1 MTTTTHQ
8 RVPDT
13 SILTWTMGIAF
24 VWLIA
29 AFVRSDTT
37 MHLGPLLL
45 PMVPAVLGRYAD
57 HTIGIT
63 VVGVAMGAVVVTLLH
78 LTGNLS
84 GPALSPFS
92 SALTESISL
101 LAVGG
106 VAGLATAALFR
117 RH

>member
-13 SILTWTMGIAF
+13 SILTWTLGIAF

-29 AFVRSDTT
+29 AFVRTDTT

-45 PMVPAVLGRYAD
+45 PLVPAILGRYAD
-57 HTIGIT
+57 HELGLT
-63 VVGVAMGAVVVTLLH
+63 VVGVATGAVVITLLH

-92 SALTESISL
+92 SALAESISL

-106 VAGLATAALFR
+106 VAGFAMTALFR
-117 RH
+117 RR

>member
-8 RVPDT
+8 RVPDA
-13 SILTWTMGIAF
+13 SVLTWTLGIAF

-29 AFVRSDTT
+29 AFVRTDTT

-45 PMVPAVLGRYAD
+45 PMVPAILGRYAD
-57 HTIGIT
+57 HALGFT
-63 VVGVAMGAVVVTLLH
+63 VVGVATGAVVVTLLH

-92 SALTESISL
+92 SAFTESISL

-106 VAGLATAALFR
+106 VAGLAITALLR
-117 RH
+117 RR